1 MSSSNKCNKIFG
13 QSCRENFWTLNKILT
28 KATLEVKTRHF
39 VTTFEGQKQR
49 YSQLTRSLICVFPH
63 GTLSI
68 CRDNLFLS
76 NYVPCSV
83 HFRAQN
89 NSRNSTWNCN
99 FLNMKP
105 YLYTYH
111 YFKAYQRYATASSLP
126 ILCQILV
133 NLRSGSIFVSLLKIT
148 FRRARRNEKR
158 ISISAVAVREN
169 VWEPL
174 KLVLISG

>member
-1 MSSSNKCNKIFG
+1 MSSSNKCIRIFG
-13 QSCRENFWTLNKILT
+13 QSCRENFCTLNKILT
-28 KATLEVKTRHF
+28 KATLEVKARNF

-76 NYVPCSV
+76 NYMPCSV
-83 HFRAQN
+83 HFGAQN
-89 NSRNSTWNCN
+89 NSRNSTWNCI

-111 YFKAYQRYATASSLP
+111 VFKAYQRYVTAYFLP

-133 NLRSGSIFVSLLKIT
+133 YH
-148 FRRARRNEKR
+148 RAGMSRLCDTEQEVQCTSNR
-158 ISISAVAVREN
+158 
-169 VWEPL
+169 
-174 KLVLISG
+174 KLTEQFE